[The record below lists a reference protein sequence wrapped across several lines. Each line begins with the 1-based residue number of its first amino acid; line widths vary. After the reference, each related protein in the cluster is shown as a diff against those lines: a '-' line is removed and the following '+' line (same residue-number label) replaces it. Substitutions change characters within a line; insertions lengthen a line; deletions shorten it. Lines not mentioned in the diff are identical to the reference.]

1 MEALVQQYAEL
12 IRAAAASK
20 SPLRIRAGGTK
31 DFYGHALAGD
41 VLDMSAYQGVV
52 EYEPTELVITARAG
66 TPLAQIET
74 ALAERGQM
82 LACEPPHFGAAAT
95 LGGCVAAGFSGPR
108 RAAAG
113 SVRDFV
119 LGTRI
124 MNGQGE
130 DLRFG
135 GQVMK
140 NVAGF
145 DLSRLMA
152 GSFGTLGLLLE
163 VSLKV
168 LPRPD
173 EEVTLRFSMDERK
186 AIDTMNRWA
195 GQPLPISASCFADG
209 ALTVRVSGSGLAVK
223 AARDKLGGDAVADGA
238 AFWRAV
244 REQTLPEFQGRL
256 WRLSIKPTT
265 PPLGLPGRQV
275 IEWNGGLRWIAT
287 DAPAEQVFEAARKA
301 GGHATLFRGA
311 KGEPILRLEPAV
323 LALHRKLKAALD
335 PHGIFGPQ
343 RLAPEF

>member
-1 MEALVQQYAEL
+1 MSEAIREL
-12 IRAAAASK
+12 SERIRAAAASN

-31 DFYGHALAGD
+31 DFYGHALAGE
-41 VLDMSAYQGVV
+41 VLDVSAWQGVV
-52 EYEPTELVITARAG
+52 EYEHTELVITARAG
-66 TPLAQIET
+66 TPLAQIEAT
-74 ALAERGQM
+74 LAERDQM
-82 LACEPPHFGAAAT
+82 LACEPPHFGPAAT
-95 LGGCVAAGFSGPR
+95 FGGCVAAGFSGPR

-119 LGTRI
+119 LGTRV

-130 DLRFG
+130 ELRFG

-173 EEVTLRFSMDERK
+173 EEITLRFAMDEPK

-195 GQPLPISASCFADG
+195 GQPLPISATCFADG
-209 ALTVRVSGSGLAVK
+209 ALTVRLSGSALALK

-238 AFWRAV
+238 GFWQSI
-244 REQTLPEFQGRL
+244 REQTLPGFAGRL

-265 PPLGLPGRQV
+265 PPLNLPGRQV

-287 DAPAEQVFEAARKA
+287 DAPAEQVFDAARRA
-301 GGHATLFRGA
+301 GGSATLFSGGQ
-311 KGEPILRLEPAV
+311 GEPIMRLEPGV

-335 PHGIFGPQ
+335 PHGIFGPR
-343 RLAPEF
+343 RLAPEL